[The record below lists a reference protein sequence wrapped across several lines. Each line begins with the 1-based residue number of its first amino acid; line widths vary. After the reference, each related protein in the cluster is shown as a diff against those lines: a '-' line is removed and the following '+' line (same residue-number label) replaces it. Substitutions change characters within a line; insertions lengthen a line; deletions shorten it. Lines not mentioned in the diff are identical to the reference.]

1 MSTEIL
7 TGRGESGKEFL
18 FAFVSKVANVTSENV
33 KIGTL
38 PNIPETHP
46 LRTSNQYIFI
56 RFIIT
61 VSRP

>member
-38 PNIPETHP
+38 PNIPETPFTYGAIH
-46 LRTSNQYIFI
+46 IFL
-56 RFIIT
+56 
-61 VSRP
+61 SDSLLQ